1 MYGEKMMVKP
11 VLFNCTVLFPVK
23 VVFLVANTKTSE
35 DQARLEGEHEEAEDI
50 VQCGVEVRLPIPI
63 HCTSLSYIS

>member
-1 MYGEKMMVKP
+1 MNTILKC
-11 VLFNCTVLFPVK
+11 LNICTVLFPIK

-50 VQCGVEVRLPIPI
+50 VQCGVEVRLPF
-63 HCTSLSYIS
+63 HCTSLSHIS